1 MNLNLDQHLDLY
13 LDLDLELELKLDL
26 DLVLDLELELDL
38 DLDFN
43 LETVWTGSQAS
54 THTPPSQLLD
64 GGDVHI
70 DIFMDIS
77 IANQG
82 KILNR

>member
-38 DLDFN
+38 DLDLN

-54 THTPPSQLLD
+54 AHTALSQLLD
-64 GGDVHI
+64 GCDVHI
-70 DIFMDIS
+70 DIFIDIS
-77 IANQG
+77 YC
-82 KILNR
+82 ILRKYQ